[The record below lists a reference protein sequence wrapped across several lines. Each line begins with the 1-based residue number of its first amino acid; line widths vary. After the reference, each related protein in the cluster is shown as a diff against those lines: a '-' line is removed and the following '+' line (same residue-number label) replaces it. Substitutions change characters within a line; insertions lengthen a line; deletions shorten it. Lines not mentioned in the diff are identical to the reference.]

1 MAEWSLTNVSNMFKI
16 KYGKLSENVYNSYN
30 VTLGRIKK
38 NYDFVGKQ
46 KLIPVPQSFSGGVGS
61 GTLPTANY
69 EAVED
74 AVITAKKVYARVVI
88 DRESIKAASSD
99 EGSFVRQ
106 TKHSVQKTVES
117 YMRNASRI
125 LFGLGDGSLGTGD
138 NSTNLAGDGTSG
150 TPFTVVIS
158 DATWKEANWEEKDF
172 VNYASETTL
181 LEVTAVDPAT
191 KTISLVGTSAGLT
204 ALIGSPVPGVFYMQG
219 SKDNDPYGLRQILTA
234 TSGSLYTI
242 PVTRRWM
249 AGAQHDASGAGITT
263 DVMNADM
270 LEIEKKC
277 GKVPNLIITS
287 YTQFR
292 KVLNLLEDHK
302 EYPVEPRSGD
312 LKGKIS
318 FRGVEF
324 MSSAGSVPIFPE
336 RFVEDD
342 TIYYL
347 NDNFINCEH
356 RPGFGWFD
364 DDGTVFLRDA
374 SSDQYEARYGGY
386 YQNYIAPPFH
396 GIRYNLAT

>member
-1 MAEWSLTNVSNMFKI
+1 MAEWSLTNVSNLFKI

-74 AVITAKKVYARVVI
+74 AVITAKKVYARVLI
-88 DRESIKAASSD
+88 DRESIKAAASD

-125 LFGLGDGSLGTGD
+125 LFGQGDGSLGTAD

-150 TPFTVVIS
+150 TPFLVVIS
-158 DATWKEANWEEKDF
+158 AATWKEANWEEKDF

-181 LEVTAVDPAT
+181 LEVVSVDPAT
-191 KTISLVGTSAGLT
+191 RTIGLVGTSAGLT
-204 ALIGSPVPGVFYMQG
+204 ALIGAPVPGVFYMQG
-219 SKDNDPYGLRQILTA
+219 SRNNDPYGLRQILTA
-234 TSGSLYTI
+234 TAGSLYTI
-242 PVTRRWM
+242 PVSRRWK
-249 AGAQHDASGAGITT
+249 AGAQHDASGAGITI
-263 DVMNADM
+263 DAMNADM

-292 KVLNLLEDHK
+292 KILTCWKTTRNT
-302 EYPVEPRSGD
+302 RSSHAA
-312 LKGKIS
+312 KIS
-318 FRGVEF
+318 K
-324 MSSAGSVPIFPE
+324 A
-336 RFVEDD
+336 
-342 TIYYL
+342 
-347 NDNFINCEH
+347 N
-356 RPGFGWFD
+356 
-364 DDGTVFLRDA
+364 
-374 SSDQYEARYGGY
+374 
-386 YQNYIAPPFH
+386 
-396 GIRYNLAT
+396 